1 MYLPDVI
8 RIFIGVT
15 KKQELFLNEY
25 LIDMNA
31 TQAAIRAG
39 YSKHTAGAIGQELL
53 KKPTISAA
61 IKEKIAEKAMKAD
74 EVLEKLTEIARGD
87 MGNFMDISSMSYQL
101 DLNKANELGLT
112 KLIRKVKQRTIT
124 SVAKDGTEEET
135 NHIEIELL
143 DQLRALELLGKYHKL
158 FVERTEVTGE
168 DGKPL
173 VDEEKLA
180 KGLAK
185 IYGDKP

>member
-1 MYLPDVI
+1 MGL
-8 RIFIGVT
+8 T
-15 KKQELFLNEY
+15 SKQQLFLNEY
-25 LIDMNA
+25 LVDMNA

-39 YSKHTAGAIGQELL
+39 YSERSARVISCKLL
-53 KKPTISAA
+53 TNTDISAA
-61 IKEKIAEKAMKAD
+61 IKQKIAEKAMKAD

-87 MGNFMDISSMSYQL
+87 MGNFMDTSSMSFQL
-101 DLNKANELGLT
+101 DLNKAKELGLT
-112 KLIRKVKQRTIT
+112 SLIRKVKQRTVT
-124 SVAKDGTEEET
+124 HVEKGGEEEET
-135 NHIEIELL
+135 NTIEIELL
-143 DQLRALELLGKYHKL
+143 DQLKALELLGKYHKL

-180 KGLAK
+180 KVLEK

>member
-1 MYLPDVI
+1 MGL
-8 RIFIGVT
+8 T
-15 KKQELFLNEY
+15 SKQQLFLNEY
-25 LIDMNA
+25 MVDMNA

-39 YSKHTAGAIGQELL
+39 YSEKSARVISCKLL
-53 KKPTISAA
+53 TKTDISAA
-61 IKEKIAEKAMKAD
+61 IKQKIAEKAMKAD

-124 SVAKDGTEEET
+124 SVAQDGTEEET

-180 KGLAK
+180 KVLAK